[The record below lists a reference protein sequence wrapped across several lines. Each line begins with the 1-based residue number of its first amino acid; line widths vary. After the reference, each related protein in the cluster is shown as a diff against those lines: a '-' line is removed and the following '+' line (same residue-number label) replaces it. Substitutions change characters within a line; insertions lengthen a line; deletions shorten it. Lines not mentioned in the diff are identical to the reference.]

1 MALPDIFAQSGK
13 TPKPTAS
20 TVVTKAPADTAT
32 TTISQLPENIQKVIN
47 TNAASQGLTGQQY
60 LESRGGVNPVTGFY
74 GDAPNAKLLTDA
86 EYLAARSGTS
96 GLGSG
101 AALNKAYAKKTFD
114 NAIAAIPPKSDN
126 ENQETYDARVAAA
139 KEKAKKEYDNALSGS
154 AGATGGAGGVG
165 GGTDGTG
172 VGGTE
177 GFLAKQETDRIAE
190 QKRREGQSAY
200 DILVSE
206 FTKYGLQSLV
216 EPLKSLITSGASSA
230 QFSLE
235 LQNRP
240 EYQKRFAANKERI
253 NKGLSAL
260 SPAEYIALEDQYQ
273 NVMRNYGLPASY
285 YTKDPMGTQ
294 QGFEKF
300 LAADV
305 SATELE
311 DRIMTAQTRV
321 INANSEV
328 TKALKQFYPDITNG
342 DILAYALNPQ
352 QGLSDIKRKVTAAE
366 IGGAAMIPRDAMGN
380 QILTTSQARAEQLAG
395 YGVDKAQA
403 TQGFATIGGG
413 LQRGSQLASIYGED
427 PYTQTTAE
435 SEVFNI
441 PGATEA
447 RKQRQKITGLEKAT
461 FGGQTGIS
469 QGALARDRAGAY

>member
-1 MALPDIFAQSGK
+1 MMATKKKKAPKAAPKATSYNPLSDVGFQSAAANVA
-13 TPKPTAS
+13 KPTPTPTPEYVDTFRGRPEAS
-20 TVVTKAPADTAT
+20 TTPTLTDRANKPQAPAGYTYQW
-32 TTISQLPENIQKVIN
+32 ISLP
-47 TNAASQGLTGQQY
+47 G
-60 LESRGGVNPVTGFY
+60 
-74 GDAPNAKLLTDA
+74 AP
-86 EYLAARSGTS
+86 
-96 GLGSG
+96 GSG
-101 AALNKAYAKKTFD
+101 EYRLIQNTPTGGGGGGGGAD
-114 NAIAAIPPKSDN
+114 
-126 ENQETYDARVAAA
+126 AAA
-139 KEKAKKEYDNALSGS
+139 DL
-154 AGATGGAGGVG
+154 
-165 GGTDGTG
+165 
-172 VGGTE
+172 
-177 GFLAKQETDRIAE
+177 LAKQEADRIAE
-190 QKRREGQSAY
+190 EKRRQGQSAY

-206 FTKYGLQSLV
+206 FTRYGLQALV

-230 QFSLE
+230 EFSLA
-235 LQNRP
+235 LQNTDA
-240 EYQKRFAANKERI
+240 YKKRFAANQKRI
-253 NKGLSAL
+253 DAGLGAL

-403 TQGFATIGGG
+403 TQGFATIGAG

-435 SEVFNI
+435 SEVFNV
-441 PGATEA
+441 PGAQEA
-447 RKQRQKITGLEKAT
+447 RKQRQKIIGLEKAT
-461 FGGQTGIS
+461 FGGQTGIT
-469 QGALARDRAGAY
+469 QGTLARDRAGAY